1 MRVEEQIVVS
11 ASMEDVWKVIEDFDE
26 YERLLAGITRWE
38 SEDRRRRGQGAR
50 YQIRMEV
57 GSAQV
62 GSLVEIVEWDPPC
75 DLAWTSITGLDQ
87 QSAEAL
93 RMAVARLARRY
104 GVEVRTEVTEEPP
117 RSQE

>member
-1 MRVEEQIVVS
+1 
-11 ASMEDVWKVIEDFDE
+11 MESTGNRNDGGGSDQSNEGAE
-26 YERLLAGITRWE
+26 PEPREGTPLTERI
-38 SEDRRRRGQGAR
+38 
-50 YQIRMEV
+50 
-57 GSAQV
+57 
-62 GSLVEIVEWDPPC
+62 
-75 DLAWTSITGLDQ
+75 SITGLDQ